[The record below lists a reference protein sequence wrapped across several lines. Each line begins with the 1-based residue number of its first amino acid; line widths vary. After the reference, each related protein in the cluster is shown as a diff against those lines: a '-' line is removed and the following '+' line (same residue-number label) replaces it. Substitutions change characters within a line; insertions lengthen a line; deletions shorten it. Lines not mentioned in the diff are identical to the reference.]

1 MDELFDDPHQLASA
15 LSDAMH
21 IRDDASKLLG
31 IEVIESRPGQAKLKM
46 TVRKNMT
53 NGHDICHGG
62 FVFTLA
68 DSTFAHAC
76 NNTNRITVASGCSI
90 EFLAP
95 GKIGDVL
102 TASAT
107 ERSRAGRTGV
117 YDVDVT
123 NQNDELIAVFRGKS
137 YQIKGQF
144 IEQLTDQP
152 GEST

>member
-144 IEQLTDQP
+144 IEQPIDQP

>member
-1 MDELFDDPHQLASA
+1 MDDLFDDPHQLASA

-21 IRDDASKLLG
+21 SNDDASKLLG
-31 IEVIESRPGQAKLKM
+31 IEIIESSPGKARLEM

-123 NQNDELIAVFRGKS
+123 NQNNELIAVFRGKS
-137 YQIKGQF
+137 YQIKGQLVEPL
-144 IEQLTDQP
+144 IDQP